1 MSAATAEKIG
11 KLLILMGIINL
22 VFLFASQAFSAEVQI
37 IEIRKSLPL
46 KNSEPVITD
55 YYLNAGENLG
65 IKPGTLFTLYRRV
78 SVLDRLGGNQGKPLA
93 IPVGKIKI
101 LYVSQ
106 EMSVARV
113 HTIQSFEKSPILEF
127 QSIMM
132 GDVINVGSAELSKDQ
147 GEKTSDNEGKNSPE
161 RIIAEEPTEI
171 IELKAKTTTS
181 ATEEV
186 HTDVNPENQ
195 QQAELVR

>member
-1 MSAATAEKIG
+1 MSAATADKIG
-11 KLLILMGIINL
+11 KFLILIGIINL

-46 KNSEPVITD
+46 KNSEPVLTD

-78 SVLDRLGGNQGKPLA
+78 SILDRLGGNQGKPLA

-101 LYVSQ
+101 IYVSRD
-106 EMSVARV
+106 MSVARV
-113 HTIQSFEKSPILEF
+113 HTIQGFEKSPVLEF
-127 QSIMM
+127 QSVMM
-132 GDVINVGSAELSKDQ
+132 GDVINVGSAELSNDQ
-147 GEKTSDNEGKNSPE
+147 GEKTSDNEGKNSPD
-161 RIIAEEPTEI
+161 RIIATEPTEV

-181 ATEEV
+181 AAEEIKV
-186 HTDVNPENQ
+186 DINPKDQE
-195 QQAELVR
+195 QAALVR